1 MPCTTDPGHY
11 YLQKPMVSKGTAI
24 LKEGQH
30 RSSHRLGTHKGYQAL
45 TQRIPLPVY
54 RDNTKDKELDFI
66 NVQTGMFGINIHRA
80 RQTTIIKQIGLYSA
94 GCTVVQSPD
103 DFMYLLMLVKR
114 QRAFL
119 GTDIVSYTI
128 LLKE

>member
-1 MPCTTDPGHY
+1 MINYQLLKQVMQSKGYVWFNGQYDLNIIGIRDSDNIKDDYNDTLCVAYKDVNNNERLFIMPCTTDPGHY

-66 NVQTGMFGINIHRA
+66 NV
-80 RQTTIIKQIGLYSA
+80 
-94 GCTVVQSPD
+94 
-103 DFMYLLMLVKR
+103 
-114 QRAFL
+114 
-119 GTDIVSYTI
+119 
-128 LLKE
+128 